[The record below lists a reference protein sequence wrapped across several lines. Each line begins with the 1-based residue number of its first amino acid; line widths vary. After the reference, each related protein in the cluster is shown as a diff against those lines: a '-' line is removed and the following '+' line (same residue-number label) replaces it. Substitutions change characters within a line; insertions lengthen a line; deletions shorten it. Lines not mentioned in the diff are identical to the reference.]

1 MDGVV
6 NWGLGM
12 ERAVISGGIPGI
24 SLIKVLIGGFR
35 VLRTITGDGVAL
47 PELHGN
53 DIVGTLHYPVF
64 KHPAG
69 TPEQKTNRH
78 NTIKS
83 PHGV

>member
-1 MDGVV
+1 MVF
-6 NWGLGM
+6 
-12 ERAVISGGIPGI
+12 
-24 SLIKVLIGGFR
+24 IGGFR
-35 VLRTITGDGVAL
+35 TPGTIAGGGVAL

-53 DIVGTLHYPVF
+53 DIVGTLHYPVVN
-64 KHPAG
+64 HPAG